1 MSGSLKTLGVV
12 FARGGSKR
20 LPRKNVRPLAGHPLV
35 EWSCRAAL
43 ASGIE
48 RVILSTDDDEISDI
62 GRNVGIDVPFRRP
75 AALADDFADWVDV
88 ILHAVETSE
97 THYEEQYDVV
107 VLIQPTTPFVQSWD
121 LDACVERLSSEDLNC
136 VFTAREADEHP
147 RWMWKMNADGVAAPF
162 MEGVLSADEQHHQ
175 NLTPVLYPSGAA
187 WAIRIAAMRKQGTI
201 YCGPHGIVE
210 MPWKR
215 SIDIDTELDWSL
227 AETIA
232 AEYGFRP
239 VADRE

>member
-1 MSGSLKTLGVV
+1 
-12 FARGGSKR
+12 
-20 LPRKNVRPLAGHPLV
+20 
-35 EWSCRAAL
+35 
-43 ASGIE
+43 
-48 RVILSTDDDEISDI
+48 
-62 GRNVGIDVPFRRP
+62 
-75 AALADDFADWVDV
+75 
-88 ILHAVETSE
+88 
-97 THYEEQYDVV
+97 
-107 VLIQPTTPFVQSWD
+107 
-121 LDACVERLSSEDLNC
+121 
-136 VFTAREADEHP
+136 
-147 RWMWKMNADGVAAPF
+147 MNADGVAAPF